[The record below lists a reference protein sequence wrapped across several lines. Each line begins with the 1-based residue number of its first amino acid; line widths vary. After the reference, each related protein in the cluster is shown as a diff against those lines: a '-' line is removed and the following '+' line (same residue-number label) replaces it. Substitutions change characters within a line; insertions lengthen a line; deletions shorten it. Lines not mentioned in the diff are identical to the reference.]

1 MNILKLLKNVLI
13 EMIEEDIDLTS
24 VDRYEDKLTL
34 NKKVSIDISDINKG
48 IVEINDNNGSVYR
61 SSTEEGIKK
70 VIELLKSNESWII
83 FSY

>member
-70 VIELLKSNESWII
+70 VIELLKSNEL
-83 FSY
+83 

>member
-34 NKKVSIDISDINKG
+34 NKKVSIDSSDINKG

-70 VIELLKSNESWII
+70 W
-83 FSY
+83 

>member
-34 NKKVSIDISDINKG
+34 NKKISIDISDINKG

-70 VIELLKSNESWII
+70 VIELLKSNEL
-83 FSY
+83 

>member
-34 NKKVSIDISDINKG
+34 NKKVSIDSSDINKG

>member
-13 EMIEEDIDLTS
+13 EMIEEDIDFTS

-70 VIELLKSNESWII
+70 VIELLKSNE
-83 FSY
+83 

>member
-70 VIELLKSNESWII
+70 VIELLKSNES
-83 FSY
+83 

>member
-34 NKKVSIDISDINKG
+34 NKKVSIDSSDINKG

-70 VIELLKSNESWII
+70 VIELLKSNES
-83 FSY
+83 